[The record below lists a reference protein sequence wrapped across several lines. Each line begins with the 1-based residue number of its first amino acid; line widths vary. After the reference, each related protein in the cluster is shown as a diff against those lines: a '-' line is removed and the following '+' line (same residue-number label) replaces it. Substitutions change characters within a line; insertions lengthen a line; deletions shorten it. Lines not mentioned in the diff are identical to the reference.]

1 MTLMQRRRALMGATK
16 NKNEITLESPKDFSV
31 FKFGSNFYSKNFWAE
46 ANNNRDNTR
55 RSIYVLNGT
64 TKSCKTEGTVPT
76 SPTGNYYPIAI
87 PEGAKKI
94 KSIYSDVAGLQ
105 AIIFCA
111 IWNGGNWTSGQPI
124 INTGWVTTEN
134 LTNIQLNSCTHFTV
148 MFRVDSSNTE
158 FTSKTTPSMVNVV
171 FE

>member
-1 MTLMQRRRALMGATK
+1 MTLMQRRRALMGTAT
-16 NKNEITLESPKDFSV
+16 NEITLKSPTDFSV
-31 FKFGSNFYSKNFWAE
+31 VMCGSNFYTSEFWVE
-46 ANNNRDNTR
+46 ANNNRGRTR
-55 RSIYVLNGT
+55 RCIYALNGT
-64 TKSCKTEGTVPT
+64 TKSCRKAGAVPT

-87 PEGAKKI
+87 PEGATKI

-111 IWNGGNWTSGQPI
+111 IWDGGNWTSDGPI
-124 INTGWVTTEN
+124 INTGWVTVEN
-134 LTNIQLNSCTHFTV
+134 LTNIQFNSCTHFTV
-148 MFRVDSSNTE
+148 AFRVDSSNAE